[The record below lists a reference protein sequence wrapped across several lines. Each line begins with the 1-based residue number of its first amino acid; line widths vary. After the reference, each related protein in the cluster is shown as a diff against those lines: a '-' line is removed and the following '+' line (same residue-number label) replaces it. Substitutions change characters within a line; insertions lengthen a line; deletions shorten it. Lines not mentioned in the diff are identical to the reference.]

1 VGVLIIEVAFAIN
14 VVTVRHLW
22 MLNLNIERSAI
33 IYRGVVGCQP
43 IRDGSLAPLGV
54 TGSEREL
61 KFTNVGAKKFL
72 LLKPRGDGNFSLV
85 LFGWLHG
92 YANRWWNNDNGN
104 GETNN
109 VGFH

>member
-1 VGVLIIEVAFAIN
+1 
-14 VVTVRHLW
+14 
-22 MLNLNIERSAI
+22 
-33 IYRGVVGCQP
+33 
-43 IRDGSLAPLGV
+43 
-54 TGSEREL
+54 
-61 KFTNVGAKKFL
+61 
-72 LLKPRGDGNFSLV
+72 V